1 MVELRSYQR
10 DLLSQA
16 EAALVAPKARVMLQ
30 LPTGGGKTR
39 IASQLLA
46 GWTRDGSKAAWLTHR
61 LELSDQ
67 TCRVLNNTG
76 VRARAVNTKEWDT
89 DDPAPVIRG
98 GVVILMAP
106 AVSRRNRYEGVWEE
120 YNSKDLLVIDETHHA
135 TADGWKRAIDQ
146 WPGRVVGLTAT
157 PWRLA
162 KTQGFNHL
170 FDRLLLGPQIK
181 DMQSD
186 GYLAD
191 SQVLMPA
198 PDELILVGGP
208 SSNGDYIEGE
218 IETLNKDRSVWTG
231 GALGYWQEHARG
243 RQTIVYAVTTGH
255 AKVLATTFNNADIPA
270 AVILGKTP
278 PEERARRI
286 RQFADGQLKILIN
299 VAVATE
305 GFDLPDASCIVL
317 TRPTMSLALYLQMVG
332 RGLRPKADGGNCL
345 ILDLAGNAE
354 RHGLPSD
361 ERQWSLEPRGSVSEG
376 DDPPVVRCPDCEGVS
391 PAASHDCQLCESP
404 FGKRC
409 QTCGAWRAWKRWSA
423 ETYCGDSHDLVCNRC
438 HLDAHRYTTLR
449 FDERLKEMLKP
460 ELTSRPD
467 VDLYSLHTLE
477 DVRDRLCEVA
487 ESLVYANNIGEMGI
501 FNRMTEQLR
510 KLLRREARLKKAR
523 DEEIEAELLAKHAP
537 GLAARTK
544 EYIEDMSELGINSRP
559 TNISVE
565 FHPEKGMRI
574 TLEEMVDDQPRT
586 SVGEWEP
593 LDSAAT
599 NVHDQISP

>member
-1 MVELRSYQR
+1 M
-10 DLLSQA
+10 A
-16 EAALVAPKARVMLQ
+16 
-30 LPTGGGKTR
+30 
-39 IASQLLA
+39 
-46 GWTRDGSKAAWLTHR
+46 
-61 LELSDQ
+61 Q
-67 TCRVLNNTG
+67 T
-76 VRARAVNTKEWDT
+76 
-89 DDPAPVIRG
+89 
-98 GVVILMAP
+98 
-106 AVSRRNRYEGVWEE
+106 VSLRNRCEGVWEE
-120 YNSKDLLVIDETHHA
+120 YNSKDLLVIDEAHHVA
-135 TADGWKRAIDQ
+135 APGGERAIDQ

-170 FDRLLLGPQIK
+170 FDRLILGPQIN
-181 DMQSD
+181 DMQSN
-186 GYLAD
+186 GWLANA
-191 SQVLMPA
+191 QVLMPDS
-198 PDELILVGGP
+198 DELILGGVP
-208 SSNGDYIEGE
+208 ASNGEYAESKIEG
-218 IETLNKDRSVWTG
+218 LNKDRHIWTG
-231 GALGYWQEHARG
+231 GALEYWQEHAQD

-255 AKVLATTFNNADIPA
+255 AEGLAAIFNNADVPA
-270 AVILGKTP
+270 AVILGYTP
-278 PEERARRI
+278 SEVRAERI
-286 RQFADGQLKILIN
+286 RQFSNGELKVLVN

-317 TRPTMSLALYLQMVG
+317 TRPTMSLSLYLQMVG
-332 RGLRPKADGGNCL
+332 RGLRPKHSGSNCL
-345 ILDLAGNAE
+345 VLDLAGNVE

-361 ERQWSLEPRGSVSEG
+361 ERQWSLEPRGRNTEG
-376 DDPPVVRCPDCEGVS
+376 DDPPVVRCPHCESVS
-391 PAASHDCQLCESP
+391 PAASHNCQLCEGP
-404 FGKRC
+404 FGKSCQRC
-409 QTCGAWRAWKRWSA
+409 GEWRPWKRWSA
-423 ETYCGDSHDLVCNRC
+423 ETYCGDRHDLVCNRC

-537 GLAARTK
+537 GLAARTR

-574 TLEEMVDDQPRT
+574 TLEEMVDDEPRT
-586 SVGEWEP
+586 TVGEWAP
-593 LDSAAT
+593 LDSTAT
-599 NVHDQISP
+599 NVD